1 MVCWLLLNGVDS
13 NVLSP
18 SWQVS
23 IMAVS
28 EIVALQVLVVV
39 IFVKELIHVIIS
51 GASQRLPLYGPNTC
65 NLWEGVYLPT
75 RVILF

>member
-1 MVCWLLLNGVDS
+1 MT
-13 NVLSP
+13 
-18 SWQVS
+18 
-23 IMAVS
+23 VS

-75 RVILF
+75 GVMLF